1 MLEKLGK
8 GALFG
13 LGVGYLIADG
23 IGSLVGT
30 GVGYAVDKFNNKNTN
45 NQFDSY
51 SCFLGMMIG
60 MAKIDGKFDDEEK
73 ELILKRLK
81 DCYYEEKELY
91 HLLCEAYE
99 NISNQENINII
110 TLAQQYD
117 SFIEYDVE
125 DREFIYE
132 ILFEIACIDN
142 ELSENEIEILQ
153 KLPKYLGL
161 KQDIYEKSEKKYS
174 PKPLTTQNIENLI
187 GLNTVKDD
195 IKTIMNSIKIEKLRG
210 GKVYPGHYIF
220 QGNPGTGKTTVAR
233 ILGNK
238 FKELGVLS
246 KGHFIEV
253 KRDDLVGEYQ
263 GHTAVKT
270 KEVLNKALGGVLFID
285 EVYSLRNGAGD
296 DFGMEAINT
305 IVPFIEDNRQNMI
318 VVIAGYSQPMNEFLS
333 TNPGLK
339 SRFNTTIDFEDYNT
353 DELYE
358 IFKTVSKD
366 FNWNETTTKKIKE
379 CLTNMIINKD
389 ENFGNA
395 RDVRKFFENIK
406 KHQINRLVE
415 YSDLV
420 DNDSR
425 LYEFII
431 NDIK

>member
-13 LGVGYLIADG
+13 LGIGYAVADG
-23 IGSLVGT
+23 LGSLIGA
-30 GVGYAVDKFNNKNTN
+30 GAGYAVDKFNNQNVD

-60 MAKIDGKFDDEEK
+60 MAKIDGKFDDDEK

-81 DCYYEEKELY
+81 DCYYQEKELY
-91 HLLCEAYE
+91 HFLCEAYE
-99 NISNQENINII
+99 NIINEENINII
-110 TLAQQYD
+110 TLARQYD
-117 SFIEYDVE
+117 SHIEYEIE

-142 ELSENEIEILQ
+142 ELSKNEIEVLQ

-161 KQDIYEKSEKKYS
+161 EETIYERFEKKYK
-174 PKPLTTQNIENLI
+174 PKPLTTECIEDLI
-187 GLNTVKDD
+187 GLNTVKDN
-195 IKTIMNSIKIEKLRG
+195 IKTIINSIKIEKLRG

-238 FKELGVLS
+238 FKELELLT
-246 KGHFIEV
+246 KGHFLEV
-253 KRDDLVGEYQ
+253 KREDLVGEYQ

-270 KEVLNKALGGVLFID
+270 KEILNKALGGILFID
-285 EVYSLRNGAGD
+285 EVYSLKNGERD

-358 IFKTVSKD
+358 IFKGVSKD
-366 FNWNETTTKKIKE
+366 FNWNETTTKKIKDY
-379 CLTNMIINKD
+379 LSNMIMNKD

-425 LYEFII
+425 LYEFIV